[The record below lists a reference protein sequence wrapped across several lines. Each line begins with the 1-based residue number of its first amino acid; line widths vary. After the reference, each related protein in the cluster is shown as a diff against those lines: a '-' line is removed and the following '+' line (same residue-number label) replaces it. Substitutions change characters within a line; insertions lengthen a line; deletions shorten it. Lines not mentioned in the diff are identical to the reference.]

1 MKLIMLLAALAGVVI
16 VGIFDPETEA
26 RIFLTSMTVLAWTF
40 TIMYVTRSPW
50 RATQGGRALLYTSA
64 AIALLGTQLISVWWF
79 GDYRFRAEVRD
90 LVVVL
95 LILTLLYRILVLFR
109 IQQAARRD
117 GESDHRTLVAK
128 LRELLTRLRKRIQQS
143 ARRVSESD
151 STKEV

>member
-16 VGIFDPETEA
+16 
-26 RIFLTSMTVLAWTF
+26 
-40 TIMYVTRSPW
+40 
-50 RATQGGRALLYTSA
+50 GRALLYTSA

-109 IQQAARRD
+109 IQQ
-117 GESDHRTLVAK
+117 
-128 LRELLTRLRKRIQQS
+128 S